1 MNSIRNLIFL
11 GSGLV
16 LLAGLAGI
24 QPGFKSLS
32 DLRAQSA
39 ESNSG
44 RVIAF
49 DVAVDCR
56 TAVGGANRGD
66 VIMISGKVFP
76 FGTLPSG
83 TASFDPALPVNG
95 VAPIGDWHLRG
106 QHASPM
112 PASLAPRYPLTPLDF
127 VTVYNIFDEGR
138 SALIWESYNFLPSG
152 RYYSSLIGGI
162 GRFRGAAG
170 DDTGVPIGTN
180 ATGCPNFHVRSNLLP
195 GSGPGGPEK

>member
-1 MNSIRNLIFL
+1 MRIIRSLTFL
-11 GSGLV
+11 GSALV
-16 LLAGLAGI
+16 LLVGLTGI
-24 QPGFKSLS
+24 RPGLKLS
-32 DLRAQSA
+32 TDLRAQSL

-44 RVIAF
+44 RVVAF
-49 DVAVDCR
+49 DIAVDCR

-66 VIMISGKVFP
+66 VIMVSGKVFP

-83 TASFDPALPVNG
+83 TASFDPAQPFNG

-112 PASLAPRYPLTPLDF
+112 PAALAPLYPLTPLDF
-127 VTVYNIFDEGR
+127 VTVYTIFDEGR
-138 SALIWESYNFLPSG
+138 SALMTEAYNFLPTA
-152 RYYSSLIGGI
+152 RYYSSIIGGI

-180 ATGCPNFHVRSNLLP
+180 ATGCPNFHVRINLLS
-195 GSGPGGPEK
+195 GSGSGGPDK

>member
-1 MNSIRNLIFL
+1 MRNIRSLTFL

-16 LLAGLAGI
+16 LLAGLTGI
-24 QPGFKSLS
+24 RPGFKLLS
-32 DLRAQSA
+32 DLRAQST
-39 ESNSG
+39 ESNGS

-66 VIMISGKVFP
+66 VIILSGKMFP

-83 TASFDPALPVNG
+83 TALFDPAQPVNG

-112 PASLAPRYPLTPLDF
+112 PAALAPLYPLTPIDF

-138 SALIWESYNFLPSG
+138 SALISEAYNFLPTA
-152 RYYSSLIGGI
+152 RYYSSIIGGI
-162 GRFRGAAG
+162 GRFRAAAG

-180 ATGCPNFHVRSNLLP
+180 ATGCPNFHTTMNLLP
-195 GSGPGGPEK
+195 RSGRGEPEL

>member
-1 MNSIRNLIFL
+1 MRNIRNLTFL

-16 LLAGLAGI
+16 ALAGLSGI
-24 QPGFKSLS
+24 LPGFRPSNE
-32 DLRAQSA
+32 LRAQSV

-76 FGTLPSG
+76 FRTLPSG
-83 TASFDPALPVNG
+83 RASFDPAQPVNG

-106 QHASPM
+106 QHASPL
-112 PASLAPRYPLTPLDF
+112 PASLAALYPLMPLDF
-127 VTVYNIFDEGR
+127 VTVYQIFDEGR
-138 SALIWESYNFLPSG
+138 SALISEAYNFLPTG
-152 RYYSSLIGGI
+152 RYYLSVIGGT

-170 DDTGVPIGTN
+170 EDTDVPIGTN
-180 ATGCPNFHVRSNLLP
+180 ATGCPNFHISINLLP
-195 GSGPGGPEK
+195 GSGRGEPDR